1 MKKLKKA
8 VSVFL
13 IALGLLLGYVSLG
26 VLFEEGSNEAISL
39 LPIGIV
45 FLVLGIIILKAGNK
59 NKKNNNKSA
68 SGLSKKDKKAE
79 SESNEFDPLMTG
91 QLIALY
97 KKDHEQKYMDEYIRR
112 LVHIG
117 FSKDE
122 AFNLFTNESL
132 NMKHDSIELLQSPTY
147 LTDFYFSL
155 KEKLL
160 PFDKDYYVE
169 HRFFTVTEIT
179 KIWDEA
185 EWHYHNSHEEEMP
198 NGVWT
203 EIYKISRYGGGEL
216 LIESLK
222 AIAESSHTDINK
234 IQNYSAR
241 EQDMLF
247 KYKWNKSAN
256 EKHPYH

>member
-1 MKKLKKA
+1 MKKLIKA
-8 VSVFL
+8 VAVFL
-13 IALGLLLGYVSLG
+13 IASGLVLGYASIG
-26 VLFEEGSNEAISL
+26 TLFEEGLNDSISL

-59 NKKNNNKSA
+59 KNNNKSA
-68 SGLSKKDKKAE
+68 SGLTKKDKKTKTRSKE
-79 SESNEFDPLMTG
+79 IDPLMTG

-97 KKDHEQKYMDEYIRR
+97 KKEHEQKYMDEYIRR

-117 FSKDE
+117 FNENE
-122 AFNLFTNESL
+122 ALNLFTNESM
-132 NMKHDSIELLQSPTY
+132 NMKHDSIALLQSPTY
-147 LTDFYFSL
+147 LNDFYFSL

-160 PFDKDYYVE
+160 PLDKDYYVK
-169 HRFFTVTEIT
+169 HRSFTVTEIT

-185 EWHYHNSHEEEMP
+185 EWHYYYSHEKEMP
-198 NGVWT
+198 DSVWA
-203 EIYKISRYGGGEL
+203 EIFIISRHGGAKL
-216 LIESLK
+216 LVESLE
-222 AIAESSHTDINK
+222 AIAESSHIDFDK
-234 IQNYSAR
+234 ILNYSAR